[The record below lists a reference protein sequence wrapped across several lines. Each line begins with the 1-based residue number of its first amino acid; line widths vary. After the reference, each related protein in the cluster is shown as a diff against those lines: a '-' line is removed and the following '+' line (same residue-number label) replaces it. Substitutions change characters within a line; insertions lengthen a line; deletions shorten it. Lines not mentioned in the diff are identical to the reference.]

1 MPEPYLARFPVSLL
15 RPTAEDVS
23 AFGQHRKFAP
33 HTGKNFGARVWLRV
47 LGKHEAREARVK
59 GTKKKRWSNT
69 YGPELHVRKVKGKV
83 RQGKSCRMITNN
95 CDST

>member
-59 GTKKKRWSNT
+59 GTKKNGGQIRMGRNCMCERLR
-69 YGPELHVRKVKGKV
+69 GRCVKE
-83 RQGKSCRMITNN
+83 NLAE
-95 CDST
+95 